1 MGSREKMFHVNLSWR
16 RAPRSGS
23 VASLNL
29 VSEADTVFVSFLFWA
44 PTTTT
49 MTSLSRAQTE
59 NVFLGSSY
67 IGRHENNVDD
77 VETSVRAR
85 NDEVQ
90 VTTGSVCLCVPSFL
104 SFCLLALSHL
114 ASSDYVR
121 SFFPFSLSL
130 SLSLLAS
137 SDYVFFCSLVLWSR
151 LSHSSLLIIWSCFM
165 SDCGQWIHF
174 FFPFNLS
181 LSHFFRLDKIQ
192 CLILI
197 VCLLPQVSHFIFLL
211 FNCVLI
217 KGTQ

>member
-1 MGSREKMFHVNLSWR
+1 MYRKARPKRNNLNGLKRVNLNRTILKNRQTKRASCFLMGSREKMFHANLSWR

-90 VTTGSVCLCVPSFL
+90 VTTGSVCLSL
-104 SFCLLALSHL
+104 
-114 ASSDYVR
+114 R
-121 SFFPFSLSL
+121 SFFP
-130 SLSLLAS
+130 
-137 SDYVFFCSLVLWSR
+137 
-151 LSHSSLLIIWSCFM
+151 
-165 SDCGQWIHF
+165 
-174 FFPFNLS
+174 
-181 LSHFFRLDKIQ
+181 
-192 CLILI
+192 
-197 VCLLPQVSHFIFLL
+197 IFLS
-211 FNCVLI
+211 FGF
-217 KGTQ
+217 KSFGFK